1 MLPSCLIGVETF
13 DRMTAAFRLRRRTA
27 LRAAA
32 GLAVGGTL
40 LVPFERRARAQSLE
54 KVSFYTD
61 WRAQAEHGGYY
72 QAVAAGLYRKAGIE
86 CDLRQG
92 GPSLN
97 ISQLLLAGRVDMV
110 MSNSFEAF
118 NFVNVDAPFFTIAAI
133 FQKDPQVLIGHPDTG
148 FDSFEKLR
156 GRSLLIGSGGRVTYW
171 PYLRRKFDL
180 SDTQLKPYNFNMAP
194 FLADRNAVQQG
205 FLSSEPYSIEQA
217 LGRPPSV
224 LLIAD
229 AGYSAYQ
236 TTIAISRRM
245 AAEKKDLVRRF
256 VDASLEGWAQY
267 LKGGP
272 ATAAANALIKE
283 ANPEQTDD
291 RIAYAIK
298 VMNERGVVMS
308 GDALQ
313 GGVGAMSD
321 RRWTE
326 FYESMTAVGVLPRG
340 LDVARTHT
348 LEFVN
353 KGIGKP

>member
-1 MLPSCLIGVETF
+1 MAGKSW
-13 DRMTAAFRLRRRTA
+13 RLGRRAA

-32 GLAVGGTL
+32 GLALAGPL
-40 LVPFERRARAQSLE
+40 LVPIPARPLRAQALD
-54 KVSFYTD
+54 KVIFQTD

-72 QAVAAGLYRKAGIE
+72 QAIAAGLYRRAGID

-92 GPSLN
+92 GPNLN
-97 ISQLLLAGRVDMV
+97 TSQLLLAGRVDMI

-118 NFVNVDAPFFTIAAI
+118 TYVREDAPFFTIAAI

-148 FDSFEKLR
+148 FDGFDKLK
-156 GRSLLIGSGGRVTYW
+156 GRTLLIGAGGRVTYW
-171 PYLRRKFDL
+171 PFLRRKYGL
-180 SDTQLKPYNFNMAP
+180 SDSQVRPYTFNMAP
-194 FLADRNAVQQG
+194 FLADKNVVQQG
-205 FLSSEPYSIEQA
+205 FLSSEPYSIAQA
-217 LGRPPSV
+217 LGRPPVV

-229 AGYSAYQ
+229 AGFSAYQ

-245 AAEKKDLVRRF
+245 ASESKDLVKRF

-272 ATAAANALIKE
+272 GIAAANALIKQ

-291 RIAYAIK
+291 RIDYAIR
-298 VMNERGVVMS
+298 VLNERGIVLS

-313 GGVGAMSD
+313 GGIGAMSAE
-321 RRWTE
+321 RWRS
-326 FYESMTAVGVLPRG
+326 FYESMTEVDVLPKG
-340 LDVARTHT
+340 LDVARAYS

>member
-1 MLPSCLIGVETF
+1 
-13 DRMTAAFRLRRRTA
+13 MTAYRVSRRVA

-32 GLAVGGTL
+32 GLAIGGPL
-40 LVPFERRARAQSLE
+40 LMPLARRARAQTLDR
-54 KVSFYTD
+54 VSFHTD

-72 QAVAAGLYRKAGIE
+72 QAIAAGLYAKAGIE
-86 CDLRQG
+86 CELRQG

-97 ISQLLLAGRVDMV
+97 ISQLLLAGRVDMI

-118 NFVNVDAPFFTIAAI
+118 NFVNIGAPFFTIAAI

-148 FDSFEKLR
+148 FDSFEKLK
-156 GRSLLIGSGGRVTYW
+156 GRTLLIASGGRITYW
-171 PYLRRKFDL
+171 PYIRRKYDL
-180 SDTQLKPYNFNMAP
+180 SDTQLRPYNFNMAP

-205 FLSSEPYSIEQA
+205 FLSSEPFSIQQV
-217 LGRPPSV
+217 LGRPPVV
-224 LLIAD
+224 LLLAD

-245 AAEKKDLVRRF
+245 ATEKRDLVQRF

-272 ATAAANALIKE
+272 GTAAANALIKQ
-283 ANPEQTDD
+283 ANPEQTDE
-291 RIAYAIK
+291 RIDYAVR
-298 VMNERGVVMS
+298 VMNERGIVLS

-313 GGVGAMSD
+313 DGIGAMSA
-321 RRWTE
+321 RRWQD
-326 FYESMTAVGVLPRG
+326 FYESMVAVGVLPGG

-353 KGIGKP
+353 KGIGKA